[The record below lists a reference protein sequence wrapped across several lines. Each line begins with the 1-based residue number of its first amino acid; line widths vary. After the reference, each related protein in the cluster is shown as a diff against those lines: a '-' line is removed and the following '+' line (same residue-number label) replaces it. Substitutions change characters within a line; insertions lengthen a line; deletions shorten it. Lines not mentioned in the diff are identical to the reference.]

1 MRKKSWQWFS
11 KMPVFIQST
20 RWHPQMTQQPKD
32 IHLALQLGVKKPQ
45 SINKYYQILTI
56 KMLESGYLPF
66 LNNKNNLNLI
76 NQLSK

>member
-1 MRKKSWQWFS
+1 
-11 KMPVFIQST
+11 
-20 RWHPQMTQQPKD
+20 MTQQPKD

-45 SINKYYQILTI
+45 NINKYYQILTI